1 MPSSQKFWENQGTLI
16 IYILSS
22 DIYLYYPFQNMFVVI
37 LLDMM
42 YSVTVYSVHTVLS
55 NPCPFLCRKIKFLKL
70 IAFIYLCKFYLFC
83 ITFIFLSI
91 SFYLIYLMHTNCCL
105 ELSFIHKIL
114 YIFKSNNWR
123 KLRIRWHFK

>member
-1 MPSSQKFWENQGTLI
+1 MNAFITEILGESRNFDQIYSQIYTYI
-16 IYILSS
+16 II
-22 DIYLYYPFQNMFVVI
+22 FKNMFVVI

-105 ELSFIHKIL
+105 ELSFIHKFCIYL
-114 YIFKSNNWR
+114 KVTIEENCA
-123 KLRIRWHFK
+123 